1 MAEPSG
7 QPLPPEPEVNQNNNA
22 GQGPVPP
29 PPPPLGNP
37 PRARNNAQNPL
48 INVRDRLFHALFFKT
63 AIAYAQMVP
72 KPVRRAIELVMLLK
86 ALSAFFILV
95 YIHIHFSQT
104 PTTCLE
110 HVKNDWPRD
119 GILRV
124 EIIRHSSSVVEVK
137 QKEADLDET
146 EVNMLRNI
154 HKNGMISIDPSTTLP
169 HEQEQNQ
176 NPELQL
182 QSYANSSPWFQQ
194 QPQQLSSPQT
204 SAGFGRERMTK
215 EMFPSSAS
223 RANEFRGRSDR
234 DVRKIEVNMPIEST
248 QFLGEQ
254 ARMNLALDE
263 PLSEK
268 QRLQKE
274 YGDSVMVYTNE
285 TIMKN
290 IAAMKE
296 EVPGTELRTDVPEM
310 EKLKNALWSEE
321 QYIVEYSLEYGFL
334 RLSAAARQR
343 LNIPVH
349 VVTLDPSVNK
359 CFGDSFS
366 RLILRE
372 FLGYDDI
379 LMASVKVLA
388 EQEDN
393 KGYLR
398 NVITGEHYRFV
409 SMWWMSRSSY
419 FAPFFIMILFTISIS
434 MLLRYSHHQI
444 FVFIVDLLQMLE
456 FNIPV
461 RFPAA
466 PLLTVILALVGME
479 AIMSEFFNDTTTAF
493 YIILVVWFADQYD
506 AVCCHTS
513 VTKRHWLRFF
523 YLYHFS
529 FYAYHYR
536 FNGQYS
542 SLSLF
547 TSWLFIAHSMIYFF
561 HHYELPVIIQQA
573 QLQQILLQTRDGQ
586 VPPQNQPQNARQ
598 QQQQQPRQQAQQQQD
613 QQQNGGQAGPQ
624 PPQQPQTN
632 HRVAIM
638 VDGLINAIRFQR
650 RNQQQQQQNG
660 DQNGPQPPQQQPQN
674 HRAAAAAMVDGLIN
688 AMRFQRRNNDNNN
701 NNRNVL
707 ISLPRYYGLLAMNLN
722 NNNNNNNHL
731 VGLSNGLN
739 QTIRDIAHS
748 LVQSLRAN
756 VAAGMELLGN
766 MNLYNNN
773 NNNNNNTFAQRFWFG
788 FGGIQPR
795 VGIQIIGQAAAV
807 GATQNSST
815 GNVETNADGS
825 NDPAVT
831 SHPLGVD
838 NIATDSAVDPRTN
851 YQRNYEANNFIFPEA
866 VLTQQQ
872 QHQQRHQLDQ
882 RQTSAGT
889 SPGESDPEKA
899 YNFESVADNSN
910 ASFSSPNSG
919 RPDKLAA
926 GNASRL
932 EPSLCSPNTQ
942 NADEPNSSDS
952 RFEEESVIVGGAT
965 SDREGIEK
973 PLLVETLN
981 SNSE

>member
-1 MAEPSG
+1 MAEPEVATAP
-7 QPLPPEPEVNQNNNA
+7 QEPAGPAGPDPAPNRNNDA
-22 GQGPVPP
+22 RGGGQGAAPP
-29 PPPPLGNP
+29 PQQPQPQ

-63 AIAYAQMVP
+63 AIAYAQSVP
-72 KPVRRAIELVMLLK
+72 KPVRRAIELILLLK
-86 ALSAFFILV
+86 ALTAFFILV
-95 YIHIHFSQT
+95 YIHVRFSQT

-124 EIIRHSSSVVEVK
+124 EILRHNPTVPPAVELK
-137 QKEADLDET
+137 NKNSDLDET
-146 EVNMLRNI
+146 GEVGMLRNT

-176 NPELQL
+176 NPELL
-182 QSYANSSPWFQQ
+182 LVQSYANSSPWSAQQHQQSQEQMTSEVFQ
-194 QPQQLSSPQT
+194 SSKTEIVARPDD
-204 SAGFGRERMTK
+204 SAVQK
-215 EMFPSSAS
+215 
-223 RANEFRGRSDR
+223 
-234 DVRKIEVNMPIEST
+234 VEVNMPIEST

-254 ARMNLALDE
+254 TRMDVHEQKLPDEALLHKD
-263 PLSEK
+263 
-268 QRLQKE
+268 
-274 YGDSVMVYTNE
+274 YGDNVVIYTNE

-290 IAAMKE
+290 LEKME
-296 EVPGTELRTDVPEM
+296 EDRLPKSELRTDVPEM

-334 RLSAAARQR
+334 RLSAATRQR

-349 VVTLDPSVNK
+349 VVTLNPQENK
-359 CFGDSFS
+359 CFGDSLS
-366 RLILRE
+366 RFILKE

-409 SMWWMSRSSY
+409 SMWWMARGSY

-444 FVFIVDLLQMLE
+444 FVFIVELLQMLE

-547 TSWLFIAHSMIYFF
+547 TSWLFIQHSMVYFF

-586 VPPQNQPQNARQ
+586 VPPVNLAQPTRPQQQQQAQRARNGNPQQQQ
-598 QQQQQPRQQAQQQQD
+598 QQQQQP
-613 QQQNGGQAGPQ
+613 
-624 PPQQPQTN
+624 
-632 HRVAIM
+632 
-638 VDGLINAIRFQR
+638 
-650 RNQQQQQQNG
+650 QQQQQQAH
-660 DQNGPQPPQQQPQN
+660 
-674 HRAAAAAMVDGLIN
+674 HRAATVLDGFIN
-688 AMRFQRRNNDNNN
+688 AMRFQRRPNDNNN
-701 NNRNVL
+701 NNRNIL
-707 ISLPRYYGLLAMNLN
+707 ISIPRYYGLLAMNGN
-722 NNNNNNNHL
+722 NNDNNNAAPAFGEGGVNATVRN
-731 VGLSNGLN
+731 
-739 QTIRDIAHS
+739 IAHS

-766 MNLYNNN
+766 MNINNN
-773 NNNNNNTFAQRFWFG
+773 NIFSNNIFANNIFANNIFANNIFAQRPWFG
-788 FGGIQPR
+788 FGIPVQFRRNANGPAIGIR
-795 VGIQIIGQAAAV
+795 IIGRMQFGTGQNTNTVASGADVGNAAGRT
-807 GATQNSST
+807 GAASMAA
-815 GNVETNADGS
+815 E
-825 NDPAVT
+825 
-831 SHPLGVD
+831 

-866 VLTQQQ
+866 VLTNHQQQ
-872 QHQQRHQLDQ
+872 QQ
-882 RQTSAGT
+882 QTSEPRLEITTTATAVVEADDTEKIYSIEALAQDSSDISRSERSFAHASGSSTSNVPEPEQRSSMNSIAEPSGTVIADRGT
-889 SPGESDPEKA
+889 SRPPTEASSDFNGGES
-899 YNFESVADNSN
+899 
-910 ASFSSPNSG
+910 
-919 RPDKLAA
+919 
-926 GNASRL
+926 
-932 EPSLCSPNTQ
+932 
-942 NADEPNSSDS
+942 
-952 RFEEESVIVGGAT
+952 
-965 SDREGIEK
+965 
-973 PLLVETLN
+973 
-981 SNSE
+981 